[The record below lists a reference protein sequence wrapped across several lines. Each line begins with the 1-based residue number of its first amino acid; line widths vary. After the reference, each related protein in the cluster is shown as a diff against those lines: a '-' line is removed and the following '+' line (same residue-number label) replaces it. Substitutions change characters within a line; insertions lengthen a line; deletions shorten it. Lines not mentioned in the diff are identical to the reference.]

1 MAQFGISTM
10 ADMCRMRPLLLTLTL
25 IFTVT
30 LTSDVA
36 AEAVNFERQAITI
49 ALTQE
54 PPNLN
59 SLLTTD
65 LVSFFVIGHVQEGLI
80 RYDRRGRP
88 APGVAERWEQQG
100 KKITFFLRQNAK
112 WSNGTAVTAHDFV
125 FAWRTLNDPKTAAP
139 YASIMRPIKNAE
151 AIQKGDL
158 PPEALGVAAIDDF
171 TLEVNLEKPCGYC
184 ISVMN
189 HAAFYPVNEAFYR
202 KAGAR
207 YGAEV
212 DTLLYNGPFKMTRWI
227 HDAELKMEK
236 NEHYWN
242 REEIKL
248 QELNVGYITADNRTR
263 LNLFRDGRIALARMG
278 ADTVDDAASQGMRLR
293 TFVTGGMA
301 YLRLN
306 HTSAS
311 PVSDVRLRRAIQL
324 VFDSDEFV
332 NKVIGIPG
340 YKSVSSFFPSWLN
353 GVEGKFGEEYPLTP
367 IARDIPAAK
376 ALIEEIRAEKGELP
390 HLTML
395 TTTSPT
401 GVKIAEYFQGLF
413 KQHLGIDVKVDQ
425 QTFKQY
431 IVKVN
436 RQEFDISLASWYPD
450 FDDIV
455 TYADL
460 LASYNENNSGRFN
473 SKVYDETLEVLLTAE
488 DSETRMAAADKLQ
501 KIIQEEVAAI
511 PTAETGSAYLQH
523 PKLRGVMRRVLGAD
537 PDYTYARVIE

>member
-1 MAQFGISTM
+1 
-10 ADMCRMRPLLLTLTL
+10 MRRFLFITALTLLTHLAHA
-25 IFTVT
+25 
-30 LTSDVA
+30 D
-36 AEAVNFERQAITI
+36 AVNFERQAITV

-88 APGVAERWEQQG
+88 APGIAESWEQSG
-100 KKITFFLRQNAK
+100 KQIIFNLRDNAK
-112 WSNGTAVTAHDFV
+112 WSDGSLVTAHDFV
-125 FAWRTLNDPKTAAP
+125 FAWRTLNDPATAAP

-151 AIQKGDL
+151 AIQKGEM
-158 PPEALGVAAIDDF
+158 PPESLGVTAVDDF
-171 TLEVNLEKPCGYC
+171 TLLVDLENPCGYC

-189 HAAFYPVNEAFYR
+189 HAAFYPVKEAFYQ
-202 KAGAR
+202 KVGDK

-212 DTLLYNGPFKMTRWI
+212 DTLLYNGPFKMTKWI
-227 HDAELKMEK
+227 HGAELKMEK

-242 REEIKL
+242 RDEIVL
-248 QELNVGYITADNRTR
+248 QELNVGYITEDNRTR
-263 LNLFRDGRIALARMG
+263 LNLFRDGSIALARMG
-278 ADTVDDAASQGMRLR
+278 ADTVDDAAAQGMRLR

-306 HTSAS
+306 HTDAS
-311 PVSDVRLRRAIQL
+311 PVSDVRLRKAIQL

-340 YKSVSSFFPSWLN
+340 YKPVSSFFPSWLN
-353 GVEGKFGEEYPLTP
+353 GVEDKFSAEFPLAP
-367 IARDIPAAK
+367 VERDVPAAK
-376 ALIEEIRAEKGELP
+376 ALMAELKADKGELP
-390 HLTML
+390 ALTLL

-413 KQHLGIDVKVDQ
+413 KQHLGVEVKVDQ

-431 IVKVN
+431 LVKVK

-460 LASYNENNSGRFN
+460 LASYNDNNTGRFV
-473 SKVYDETLEVLLTAE
+473 SETYDRELEVLLTAE
-488 DSETRMAAADKLQ
+488 DPKVRMAAADRLQ
-501 KIIQEEVAAI
+501 RIIQEEVAAL

>member
-1 MAQFGISTM
+1 MRYLLSVCLSCALSLSAFSVQ
-10 ADMCRMRPLLLTLTL
+10 AD
-25 IFTVT
+25 
-30 LTSDVA
+30 
-36 AEAVNFERQAITI
+36 AVDFERQAITV

-80 RYDRRGRP
+80 RYDRRGRI
-88 APGVAERWEQQG
+88 APGIAQSWEQSSNQIVF
-100 KKITFFLRQNAK
+100 KLRPDAK
-112 WSNGTAVTAHDFV
+112 WSDGSQVTAHDFV
-125 FAWRTLNDPKTAAP
+125 YAWRTLNDPATAAP

-151 AIQKGDL
+151 AIQKGEKA
-158 PPEALGVAAIDDF
+158 PQTLGVTALDDV
-171 TLEVNLEKPCGYC
+171 TLQVDLERPCGFC

-189 HAAFYPVNEAFYR
+189 HAAFYPVKQSFYEEVGN
-202 KAGAR
+202 K

-212 DTLLYNGPFKMTRWI
+212 DTLLYNGPFKLTKWI
-227 HDAELKMEK
+227 HGAELKMVK

-242 REEIKL
+242 RDAITL
-248 QELNVGYITADNRTR
+248 QELNVGYITEDNRTR
-263 LNLFRDGRIALARMG
+263 LNLFRDGKLALARMG
-278 ADTVDDAASQGMRLR
+278 ADTVNDASAQGMRLR

-301 YLRLN
+301 YIRMN
-306 HTSAS
+306 HTDAS
-311 PVSDVRLRRAIQL
+311 PLSDVRLRRALQL

-340 YKSVSSFFPSWLN
+340 YKTASSFFPSWLN
-353 GVEGKFGEEYPLTP
+353 GVEDKFAAEYPLEP
-367 IARDIPAAK
+367 IRRDIQAAK
-376 ALIEEIRAEKGELP
+376 ALVAEVRAEGEIP
-390 HLTML
+390 AITML

-431 IVKVN
+431 LVKVN
-436 RQEFDISLASWYPD
+436 RQEFDLSLASWYPD
-450 FDDIV
+450 FDDVV

-460 LASYNENNSGRFN
+460 LASYNDNNTGRFA
-473 SKVYDETLEVLLTAE
+473 SEAYDAELQVLLTAE
-488 DSETRMAAADKLQ
+488 DPKVRMAAADKLQ
-501 KIIQEEVAAI
+501 KIIQEEVAVI

-523 PKLRGVMRRVLGAD
+523 PKLRGVVRRVLGAD
-537 PDYTYARVIE
+537 PDYTFARVIE